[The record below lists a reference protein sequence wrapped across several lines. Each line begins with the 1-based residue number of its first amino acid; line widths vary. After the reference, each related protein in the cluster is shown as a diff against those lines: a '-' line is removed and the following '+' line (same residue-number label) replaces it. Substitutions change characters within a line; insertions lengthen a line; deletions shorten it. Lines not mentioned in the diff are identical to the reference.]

1 MSVLRALTQGIRIAR
16 ERGLRDAYHKGQA
29 FAREATLRKWHE
41 LTGIS
46 GSGDPIYER
55 DWDLLVVLDACRFDA
70 LRDVAA
76 DRDFLE
82 EVGSARSVGSYSLSW
97 LERNFTERYADE
109 MARTAMITGNP
120 FTETALSAAEFGRLE
135 EVWRY
140 SWDDEVGTIRPR
152 PLTDTA
158 ISVAREDN
166 PDRMIVH
173 YMQPHAPF
181 TTHPELQ
188 RGPSASDWADATDKS
203 VWMRVQEGEIPLE
216 RARTAYYD
224 ELRMVLDDVEVLLSN
239 VDAETAVITADHGEA
254 MGEYGIYG
262 HARGVAINALRV
274 VPWAKTTAVD
284 TGEYEPKETRIDV
297 KAEGGQTDRLRDL
310 GYLE

>member
-1 MSVLRALTQGIRIAR
+1 
-16 ERGLRDAYHKGQA
+16 
-29 FAREATLRKWHE
+29 
-41 LTGIS
+41 
-46 GSGDPIYER
+46 
-55 DWDLLVVLDACRFDA
+55 
-70 LRDVAA
+70 
-76 DRDFLE
+76 
-82 EVGSARSVGSYSLSW
+82 
-97 LERNFTERYADE
+97 
-109 MARTAMITGNP
+109 
-120 FTETALSAAEFGRLE
+120 
-135 EVWRY
+135 
-140 SWDDEVGTIRPR
+140 
-152 PLTDTA
+152 
-158 ISVAREDN
+158 
-166 PDRMIVH
+166 
-173 YMQPHAPF
+173 
-181 TTHPELQ
+181 
-188 RGPSASDWADATDKS
+188 
-203 VWMRVQEGEIPLE
+203 MRVQEGEIPLE